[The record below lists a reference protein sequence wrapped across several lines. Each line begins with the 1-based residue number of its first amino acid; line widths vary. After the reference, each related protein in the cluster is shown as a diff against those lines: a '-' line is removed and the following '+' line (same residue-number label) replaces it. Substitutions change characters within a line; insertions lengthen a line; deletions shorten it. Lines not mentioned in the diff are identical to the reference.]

1 MTRVDLY
8 VVKSAGGDARLSVA
22 ARLTEKALGRG
33 HKIFINCESETQLL
47 ALNTLLWDFK
57 PSSFIPHALAAEDEN
72 EHVVLGFNQV
82 PNTHNDVLINLA
94 LAPPRYF
101 ARFERV
107 AEVVTQDPN
116 SLGAL
121 RDAWRHYRD
130 KGYPLSKH
138 ELP

>member
-1 MTRVDLY
+1 MTRVDFY
-8 VVKSAGGDARLSVA
+8 VVKSAGSDARLSVA

-107 AEVVTQDPN
+107 AEGVTQVPKH
-116 SLGAL
+116 LGGV
-121 RDAWRHYRD
+121 REEGRNDRD
-130 KGYPLSKH
+130 KGYPLSKQ
-138 ELP
+138 ERP